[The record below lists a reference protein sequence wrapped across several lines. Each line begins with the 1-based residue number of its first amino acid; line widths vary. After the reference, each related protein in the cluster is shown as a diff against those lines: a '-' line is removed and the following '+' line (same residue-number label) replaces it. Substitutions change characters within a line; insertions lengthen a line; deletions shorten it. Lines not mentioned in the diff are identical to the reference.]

1 MNCIVRMNRMYS
13 STGASRGGSGGRSRG
28 VITDSP
34 ATAMS
39 AATADPDPESTP
51 PSGKTEPRRIK
62 RTASGELVVNE
73 PRSKRKVERDELSAV
88 KKANSVNPSAKQ
100 RAMDYAIEWGSKIN
114 TAACVLNDDG
124 IREVNMLLRQLR
136 GEPEVDE
143 NSDDDGAADSNGTPP
158 YSCDSPSCA
167 DSPPASPIL

>member
-1 MNCIVRMNRMYS
+1 MNRIVVQVPLG
-13 STGASRGGSGGRSRG
+13 TGRG

-39 AATADPDPESTP
+39 AADPESTP
-51 PSGKTEPRRIK
+51 PSGKTKPHRIK

-73 PRSKRKVERDELSAV
+73 PRSKRKVERDELSA
-88 KKANSVNPSAKQ
+88 ANSVNPSAKQ

-114 TAACVLNDDG
+114 TAACVLNDDQ
-124 IREVNMLLRQLR
+124 IREANMLLRQLR

-143 NSDDDGAADSNGTPP
+143 ASDDDGAADSNGTPP
-158 YSCDSPSCA
+158 YSCDSPSYA
-167 DSPPASPIL
+167 DSPPASPILYVPYE